1 MIIIMQWVLLVMSV
15 ATMMVRTIIW
25 TGSSNMMMM
34 MMNMNHR
41 NYYHY
46 YRENPLQQHYPAVKV
61 SNKLSLEHIVQNRPL
76 LHRWFEDYSHTSL
89 SDSVNLASAHFAI
102 AVVAF
107 ALHLLEEI
115 IAAVRVRCNVLRRQ

>member
-34 MMNMNHR
+34 MNMNHR

-46 YRENPLQQHYPAVKV
+46 YRENPLQQHYPAVKIN
-61 SNKLSLEHIVQNRPL
+61 NKLRLEHIVQNRRL
-76 LHRWFEDYSHTSL
+76 AHRWFEDYSHTSL

-107 ALHLLEEI
+107 ALRLLEEI